1 MLLASIGIQW
11 PFVGLGVCT
20 GQSGRAPDK
29 CGATAQNRPDPRGT
43 RAWATLSLVRRKN
56 DVPALLGLASGAYH
70 AGRHDVGRHPFELL
84 HEATAMSV
92 LEFNPTLPEVQQDPY
107 PWYRR
112 LRDEAPLS
120 FIPALNAWG
129 LFRYDDCKHTFLHP
143 EIFSARD
150 FIKQAFG
157 DLDPVPETPS
167 IIAMDPPAHT
177 PLRKLAGQAFT
188 PTVTRSL
195 EPRIRAIVEGLLDEI
210 MARGDTF
217 DFVADFAAYVP
228 VSVTAEL
235 LGVDRSQRENFKI
248 WTADLLNA
256 ANRASLPPTEVERIR
271 VSVAELRAYLEKT
284 IAERR
289 RTPGE
294 DFISQLVRAEE
305 DGNVLSSIQ
314 VLSIAVLTHFGGSET
329 PSHMISSAL
338 LALFEHP
345 ETLAEVRAN
354 PELCANLME
363 ETLRYWSPVNLVF
376 QTVTRDVELH
386 GARVPAGSFL
396 LSYISSANRDE
407 RRWKDPEQFDIHRD
421 AARHL
426 SFAHGPHYCPGA
438 ALGKRMGAIA
448 LEAVL
453 ARMPG
458 LRRLCGHTEW
468 LPSLWVRGA
477 RALPV
482 AF

>member
-1 MLLASIGIQW
+1 M
-11 PFVGLGVCT
+11 
-20 GQSGRAPDK
+20 RAVDF
-29 CGATAQNRPDPRGT
+29 D
-43 RAWATLSLVRRKN
+43 
-56 DVPALLGLASGAYH
+56 
-70 AGRHDVGRHPFELL
+70 
-84 HEATAMSV
+84 
-92 LEFNPTLPEVQQDPY
+92 PTLREVQQDPY

-112 LRDEAPLS
+112 LRDEAPVS
-120 FIPALNAWG
+120 YIPALKAWG
-129 LFRYDDCKHTFLHP
+129 LFRYDDCKQTFLHP
-143 EIFSARD
+143 ETYSARD
-150 FIKQAFG
+150 FIAQAFG

-167 IIAMDPPAHT
+167 LIAMDPPAHT

-188 PTVTRSL
+188 PAVTRSL
-195 EPRIRAIVEGLLDEI
+195 EPRIRAIVDGLLDEI
-210 MARGDTF
+210 LARGREF

-256 ANRASLPPTEVERIR
+256 ANRASLAPAEVERIR
-271 VSVAELRAYLEKT
+271 ASVAELRAYLERS

-289 RTPGE
+289 VNPGD
-294 DFISQLVRAEE
+294 DFISHLVRAEE
-305 DGNVLSSIQ
+305 DGDVLSSLQ

-338 LALFEHP
+338 IALFEHP
-345 ETLAEVRAN
+345 EALAAVRED
-354 PELCANLME
+354 PTLCANLME

-376 QTVTRDVELH
+376 QTATRDIELH
-386 GARVPAGSFL
+386 GAHIPAGSYV
-396 LSYISSANRDE
+396 LSYIASANRDE
-407 RRWKDPEQFDIHRD
+407 RRWDQPERFDIHRD
-421 AARHL
+421 AGRHL

-453 ARMPG
+453 T
-458 LRRLCGHTEW
+458 RLPRITRLEPRTEW
-468 LPSLWVRGA
+468 LASLWVRGA

-482 AF
+482 RG